1 MAVVKELIRK
11 DENETLSFGDY
22 SLSVKTKKSDFEF
35 EGDLYKVK
43 TFHEIT
49 KLEKNGMFV
58 YESIPGTAV
67 NQFSMNGSGVEFSV
81 EGTEDTQITLG
92 LEPEKDFDVCINNM
106 SVGIVRSN
114 LGGKLVIS
122 VDLTEDIPISIKAAE
137 L

>member
-1 MAVVKELIRK
+1 MAVIKELIRK

-22 SLSVKTKKSDFEF
+22 SLAVKTKKSDFEF
-35 EGDLYKVK
+35 GGDLYKVK

-67 NQFSMNGSGVEFSV
+67 NQFAMNGSGVEFSV
-81 EGTEDTQITLG
+81 EGTQDTQITLG

-106 SVGIVRSN
+106 SVGVVRSN

-122 VDLTEDIPISIKAAE
+122 LDLAEGVPAGVKVAE